1 METILLIEDTSD
13 ILGNLSEYLEME
25 GYRVLSAADGISGI
39 KMAGENIPHI
49 IICDVL
55 MAEMDGY
62 GVLKALKE
70 SPKTCKIPFIF
81 STSMSEKIDIAEA
94 YKLGADDYLVKPFEV
109 EVLLKMLRTQLN
121 KANR

>member
-1 METILLIEDTSD
+1 METILLIEDTGD
-13 ILGNLSEYLEME
+13 ILSNLTEFLEME
-25 GYRVLSAADGISGI
+25 GYKVIAATDGISGV
-39 KMAGENIPHI
+39 KMAAENMPHV

-70 SPKTCKIPFIF
+70 SPKTSNIPFIF

-94 YKLGADDYLVKPFEV
+94 YKLGADDYLVKPFTT
-109 EVLLKMLRTQLN
+109 EVLLETLKAQLN
-121 KANR
+121 KASK